1 MKSHHFINSRYLR
14 VTGCYGNSMLKER
27 AQQVP
32 VTAKQMELYIL
43 ERSENLDFFWWEWG
57 GMLSLEFLL

>member
-1 MKSHHFINSRYLR
+1 
-14 VTGCYGNSMLKER
+14 MLKER

-32 VTAKQMELYIL
+32 VTARQMELYIL
-43 ERSENLDFFWWEWG
+43 ERSENLDFFLVGG